1 MGKKKGKIITAS
13 AEDVAR
19 YSEGADVPTG
29 EGTTGASPEADRA
42 EAGVTGVEREE
53 TLESLQA
60 QIEEYREKLLRAQAE
75 CANVSKRLRGQHAE
89 SLKTAA
95 MALARDLLP
104 VVDSFERTVSSLG
117 ESGAD
122 DPVVQGVKLIADQL
136 SAALEAHGVKPIEA
150 VGRPF
155 DPTMHEAM
163 LEDANSD
170 LPPGTVAAEL
180 QRGYTMN
187 DRVLRPSKV
196 AVSPA
201 AGGADRADEPAA
213 GAARCS
219 TAEAGQGEDDERKL
233 GNNHADV

>member
-1 MGKKKGKIITAS
+1 MGKRKGKIITAS

-19 YSEGADVPTG
+19 YSEDADGPTG

-42 EAGVTGVEREE
+42 EPGGEREE
-53 TLESLQA
+53 TPESLQA
-60 QIEEYREKLLRAQAE
+60 QIEEYKEKLLRAQAE
-75 CANVSKRLRGQHAE
+75 CANISKRLRGQHAE

-122 DPVVQGVKLIADQL
+122 DPVVQGVRLIANQL
-136 SAALEAHGVKPIEA
+136 AAALKAHGVKPIEA

-170 LPPGTVAAEL
+170 LPPGTVVSEL
-180 QRGYTMN
+180 ERGYTMN
-187 DRVLRPSKV
+187 DRILRPTKV

-201 AGGADRADEPAA
+201 AGGASRADEPAPD
-213 GAARCS
+213 AARCS
-219 TAEAGQGEDDERKL
+219 STEAGQGEDDERKL
-233 GNNHADV
+233 GNHHADV